1 MRTDAE
7 VRERMREIM
16 NRYDPLRLLKMG
28 APDDEYVPEIKRIIP
43 RLRRITTVD
52 QLQDIIYKTFVEMF
66 DEQMAGPKEDY
77 RRLSEEI
84 YAAQESLR

>member
-1 MRTDAE
+1 MSTDTDI
-7 VRERMREIM
+7 RKRMQEIM

-43 RLRRITTVD
+43 RLRRAATVD
-52 QLQDIIYKTFVEMF
+52 QLQEIIYNTFVDMF

-77 RRLSEEI
+77 RKMSEEI
-84 YAAQESLR
+84 YALRGDLQ